1 MNRNST
7 HRTPRL
13 PVRWQRYATPAFV
26 MLLGLTA
33 SVPATAA
40 SNKPAKNAAAKA
52 KAKTKAVPANFSIKF
67 LGNERSVTAGAMT
80 SYTFTVSSA
89 GGQSSKITYDI
100 PDLPSDVTSKITN
113 TAGRTYRLDVTTA
126 TSARAGTAVYAVRGR
141 LGKRTQTA
149 AFRLSVLP
157 STSVTLPPTATPTPP
172 PVVGDYLV
180 TLESPTLTLSPG
192 NTGALTVNV
201 TRREGF
207 TAPVTF
213 KVEGL
218 PANIDAAFSPNPTQT
233 SAKLTITPQS
243 NANSATYLLVITG
256 TSGTLSRAVAARLNV
271 RRVGPFTMSVAPAAL
286 STPQG
291 IDASTTLSIS
301 APAGQTQVPDVSIEI
316 SGAPSG
322 VSVLTPTTS
331 GPTTTLILSTNSTT
345 PPGVY
350 NLNLTG
356 RSGTHT
362 QTAVL
367 QLTVTSNVP
376 GFGISA
382 QPATQTTPRGST
394 ATYNVTTSTTGGFNG
409 QIAYSV
415 NGLPNNSTAIF
426 EPSPTGVTVKIA
438 TTAATTPTTYTVQI
452 TGKNGNLTATIPVEL
467 VVTAPAM

>member
-1 MNRNST
+1 MNRNAT
-7 HRTPRL
+7 HPTPRL

-33 SVPATAA
+33 AVPATAA
-40 SNKPAKNAAAKA
+40 SNKPVRNAAAKA
-52 KAKTKAVPANFSIKF
+52 KAKTKIVPANFSIKF
-67 LGNERSVTAGAMT
+67 LGNERSVTAGALT

-100 PDLPSDVTSKITN
+100 PDLPSDVTTKITN
-113 TAGRTYRLDVTTA
+113 TTGRTYRLDVTTA
-126 TSARAGTAVYAVRGR
+126 TNTRAGTAVYAIRGR
-141 LGKRTQTA
+141 LGRRTQTA
-149 AFRLSVLP
+149 PFRLTVLASTSATLP
-157 STSVTLPPTATPTPP
+157 STTTPTPP
-172 PVVGDYLV
+172 PVVGDYSV
-180 TLESPTLTLSPG
+180 ILESPTLTLSPG
-192 NTGALTVNV
+192 NTGALIVNV

-207 TAPVTF
+207 AAPVTF
-213 KVEGL
+213 KVDGL
-218 PANIDAAFSPNPTQT
+218 PANIDAAFGPNPTQNST
-233 SAKLTITPQS
+233 KLIITPQS
-243 NANSATYLLVITG
+243 NASSATHLLVITG

-291 IDASTTLSIS
+291 IDASTTVSIS
-301 APAGQTQVPDVSIEI
+301 APAGQTIPDVGIEL

-356 RSGTHT
+356 RSGPHT

-367 QLTVTSNVP
+367 QLTVTSNAP
-376 GFGISA
+376 GFGLSA
-382 QPATQTTPRGST
+382 QPATQTTARGST
-394 ATYNVTTSTTGGFNG
+394 ATYTVTTSSTGGFNG
-409 QIAYSV
+409 QIVYSV
-415 NGLPNNSTAIF
+415 NGLPVNSTATF

-452 TGKNGNLTATIPVEL
+452 TGKNANLTATIPVEL
-467 VVTAPAM
+467 IITAPAV